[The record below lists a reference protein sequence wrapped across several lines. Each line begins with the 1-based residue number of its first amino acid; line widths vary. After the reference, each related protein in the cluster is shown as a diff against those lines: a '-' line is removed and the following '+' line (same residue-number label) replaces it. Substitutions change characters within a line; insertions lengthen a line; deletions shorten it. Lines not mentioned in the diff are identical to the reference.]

1 MAAYG
6 SNSLAVRFQWEI
18 ANAAETKSY
27 EMPPGGPQYGS
38 FMPGGK
44 ETLPGS
50 IPQRSSTRNSA
61 KRRSCSTPGF
71 WRSSK
76 TARLGCGGKP
86 GGFAAVLI
94 NPPLTQLVPA

>member
-61 KRRSCSTPGF
+61 KRRSPAHAQHRASGDPQKQRGLAVGGSQGGLP
-71 WRSSK
+71 RS
-76 TARLGCGGKP
+76 
-86 GGFAAVLI
+86 
-94 NPPLTQLVPA
+94 